1 MRKTKIICTIGPAS
15 ESEEMLRKLIAA
27 GMNVARFNFSHGTH
41 EEHEAKFRRVVRLRR
56 ELGVPVAT
64 LLDTKGPEIRLRDFE
79 EGKVVLE
86 KGQTFTL
93 TTEEVMGNSERA
105 SVTYKDLP
113 MDVSVGG
120 MILIDDGLIGLRV
133 DSKTDTEVVCTVIN
147 GGPVSNHKGVNLP
160 GADLSM
166 PFISKQDR
174 SDIEFGCR
182 MGYDFIAAS
191 FTRTAKDVNEIRE
204 ILNANNS
211 RMKIIAKIES
221 VQGVNNIEEILEAA
235 DGVMVARG
243 DLGVEVPLE
252 EVPVIQKHIIKR
264 AVQLGKIVVTATQM
278 LDSMMKNPRPTRAE
292 ATDVA
297 NAIYDG
303 TTAIMLSG
311 ETAAG
316 SYPEEAV
323 MTMSTIAERAEQDI
337 HYRQRMKLLDDD
349 KTDITTAISHATC
362 TVAEDIGAK
371 AIITVTISGFTA
383 NRLSRYKPTCP
394 IIACTISE
402 SVACQMNVLFDVFPL
417 NIPQEDREE
426 MLFDAAVDAAK
437 KAGYVEKGDNIVLT
451 AGVPL
456 GVAGNTNMTRVILM
470 GKSGTGKD
478 TIYRELLSDGAL
490 PFERLV
496 PCTTRPIRAGEQNG
510 REYHFYSVEEFRALE
525 RAGKVIESRCYETV
539 HGPWYYFTADDGQ
552 IDLASRSTLMI
563 GTLESYLALRA
574 YYGADKVLPV
584 YLEVEDG
591 ERLQRAL
598 DRERAEKAPKYRELC
613 RRFLA
618 DCEDFSEEK
627 IAEAGITRR
636 FQNDDLQRCKREI
649 EEYLA
654 EMM

>member
-15 ESEEMLRKLIAA
+15 ESEEMLRKLVNA

-56 ELGVPVAT
+56 EMGVPVAT
-64 LLDTKGPEIRLRDFE
+64 LLDTKGPEIRLRDFDG
-79 EGKVVLE
+79 GKVVLE

-93 TTEEVMGNSERA
+93 TTEEVMGDNTRA

-120 MILIDDGLIGLRV
+120 MVLIDDGLIGLRV
-133 DSKTDTEVVCTVIN
+133 DSKTETEVVCTVIN

-160 GADLSM
+160 GADLTM

-191 FTRTAKDVNEIRE
+191 FTRT
-204 ILNANNS
+204 
-211 RMKIIAKIES
+211 
-221 VQGVNNIEEILEAA
+221 NIEEILEAA

-264 AVQLGKIVVTATQM
+264 ANQLGKIVVTATQM

-316 SYPEEAV
+316 AYPEEAV
-323 MTMSTIAERAEQDI
+323 RTMSTIAERAEKDI
-337 HYRQRMKLLDDD
+337 HYKQRMKQFDDD
-349 KTDITTAISHATC
+349 MTDITTAISHATC
-362 TVAEDIGAK
+362 TVASDIQAK

-383 NRLSRYKPTCP
+383 NRLSRYKPICP

-402 SVACQMNVLFDVFPL
+402 SVACQMNVLFDVYPL

-426 MLFDAAVDAAK
+426 MLFDAAIDAAK

-456 GVAGNTNMTRVILM
+456 GVAGNTNMTRVI
-470 GKSGTGKD
+470 
-478 TIYRELLSDGAL
+478 
-490 PFERLV
+490 
-496 PCTTRPIRAGEQNG
+496 
-510 REYHFYSVEEFRALE
+510 
-525 RAGKVIESRCYETV
+525 
-539 HGPWYYFTADDGQ
+539 
-552 IDLASRSTLMI
+552 
-563 GTLESYLALRA
+563 
-574 YYGADKVLPV
+574 
-584 YLEVEDG
+584 EVW
-591 ERLQRAL
+591 
-598 DRERAEKAPKYRELC
+598 
-613 RRFLA
+613 
-618 DCEDFSEEK
+618 
-627 IAEAGITRR
+627 
-636 FQNDDLQRCKREI
+636 
-649 EEYLA
+649 
-654 EMM
+654 